1 MQHMN
6 TFSKQTV
13 KRHLFFENQGNLNM
27 DWILDVNILET
38 KYIVVMYIL
47 WNGNLFL
54 KIFQERLINSK
65 KKRNKRGCLN
75 LKTGLHGRYGLNCVH
90 PPI

>member
-47 WNGNLFL
+47 
-54 KIFQERLINSK
+54 
-65 KKRNKRGCLN
+65 
-75 LKTGLHGRYGLNCVH
+75 
-90 PPI
+90 